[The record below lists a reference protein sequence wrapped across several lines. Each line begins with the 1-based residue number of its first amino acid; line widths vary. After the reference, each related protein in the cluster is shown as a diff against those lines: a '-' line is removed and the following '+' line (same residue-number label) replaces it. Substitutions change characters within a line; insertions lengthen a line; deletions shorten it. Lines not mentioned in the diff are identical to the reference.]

1 ATRGQTP
8 DFILVDE
15 AAFVNLTSITS
26 LIPLMLVA
34 GRKQIHIS
42 SHVAKSWMNNVGDII
57 DEATGEP
64 AFHVISQKFKCAAHM
79 HLPSLTCPCEA
90 VYCPSH
96 IDMNPAT
103 QALLSCVAPGGEM
116 EITGGTGD
124 LGDLVSET
132 ITPFTTETIHKIM
145 NNVVDITDPKT
156 EVSAFYI
163 AIDPTY
169 SSGSL
174 SSL

>member
-1 ATRGQTP
+1 
-8 DFILVDE
+8 FILVDE

-42 SHVAKSWMNNVGDII
+42 SHVAKSWINNVGDII
-57 DEATGEP
+57 DETTGEP
-64 AFHVISQKFKCAAHM
+64 AFHVISQKFKCGAHM
-79 HLPSLTCPCEA
+79 HLPGLTCPCEA

-124 LGDLVSET
+124 LGNLVSDSTFPFPDET
-132 ITPFTTETIHKIM
+132 VHKIM
-145 NNVVDITDPKT
+145 NDVIDINDPGA

-169 SSGSL
+169 SSGSQ
-174 SSL
+174 SSM